1 MSISGGLEEL
11 VKEYKHIKWTEIARN
26 AIREK
31 AIKLKKLEILE
42 KYLEKKH
49 INKEEWAWMDEIDWH
64 PIDEKEYKPEFV
76 KDVLNA
82 DKSRS
87 KKVERLED
95 LLK

>member
-26 AIREK
+26 AIREE
-31 AIKLKKLEILE
+31 AVKLKKIEILE
-42 KYLEKKH
+42 KYLEKKP
-49 INKEEWAWMDEIDWH
+49 ISKEDWLWMDKIDWH
-64 PIDEKEYKPEFV
+64 PVDEKEYNSKFV
-76 KDVLNA
+76 KTVLDS

-87 KKVERLED
+87 KKVECLED